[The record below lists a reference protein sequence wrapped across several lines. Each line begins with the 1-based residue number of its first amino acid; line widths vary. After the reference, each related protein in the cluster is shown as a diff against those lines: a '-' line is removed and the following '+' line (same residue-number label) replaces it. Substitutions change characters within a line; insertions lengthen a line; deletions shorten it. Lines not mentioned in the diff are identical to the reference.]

1 LTGIFGQRKQICR
14 SAYWIVVAQ
23 GHDWSVSILAGAN
36 APIENTKEPAMTA
49 RPDPEEAPKV
59 TVLEEDGAEDNPHW
73 LRRLM
78 DNHWLL
84 LLLGVVIP
92 TLSYTIWGWI
102 DLLLTGPAE
111 LP

>member
-1 LTGIFGQRKQICR
+1 MTT
-14 SAYWIVVAQ
+14 
-23 GHDWSVSILAGAN
+23 
-36 APIENTKEPAMTA
+36 ENEPHEPPESEPAAEAASTEP
-49 RPDPEEAPKV
+49 PDTDTSGEGEAPV
-59 TVLEEDGAEDNPHW
+59 ATIFEDEDFEDNPHW

-92 TLSYTIWGWI
+92 TISYTIWGWI
-102 DLLLTGPAE
+102 DLLLTKPAE